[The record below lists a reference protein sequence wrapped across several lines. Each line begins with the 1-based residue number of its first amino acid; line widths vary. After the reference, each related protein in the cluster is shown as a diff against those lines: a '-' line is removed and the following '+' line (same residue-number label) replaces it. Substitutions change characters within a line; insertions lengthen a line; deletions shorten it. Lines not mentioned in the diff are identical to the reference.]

1 MPARLSPDDPLRE
14 DAYSPFAMPTNK
26 RERQRENRAKK
37 REEQQK
43 LERQRKLRKR
53 ATQIALLVGLLAIA
67 LLVPAL
73 FGNSGDSTTTTT
85 TTPPPTATTAPPTTI
100 DAAALPADYD
110 GYRAQSTA
118 CGAEAPDPV
127 TEMTFTEPAD
137 QGIATDG
144 TVTATIT
151 TSCGDIVAELDPSIA
166 PETVNSFVFLAR
178 EGYFDGSVFHR
189 IVPGFAIQGGD
200 PSAIGNGGP
209 GYLIADEFPEAGF
222 TYGRGVLAMANAGA
236 NSTGSQFFV
245 VDSDDAGLDNAFSV
259 FGTVVDSEDTLDRI
273 TSVQLTGRDGTAATE
288 QSLPLETVYIEKI
301 EIVIGS

>member
-67 LLVPAL
+67 LLLPAL

-85 TTPPPTATTAPPTTI
+85 SDNSESTTTTAT
-100 DAAALPADYD
+100 DLAALPSDYD
-110 GYRAQSTA
+110 GYRGQPTA

-127 TEMTFTEPAD
+127 TEMTFTAPED
-137 QGIATDG
+137 QGIAAG
-144 TVTATIT
+144 ATVTATIT
-151 TSCGDIVAELDPSIA
+151 TSCGDIIAQLDPSIA

-178 EGYFDGSVFHR
+178 QGYFDGSVFHR

-200 PSAIGNGGP
+200 PTAIGNGGP
-209 GYLIADEFPEAGF
+209 GYLIADEFPEDGF
-222 TYGRGVLAMANAGA
+222 TYGRGVLAMANGGA

-245 VDSDDAGLDNAFSV
+245 VDGEDAGLDNAFSV
-259 FGTVVDSEDTLDRI
+259 FGTVVDSDETLDRI

-288 QSLPLETVYIEKI
+288 QSLPLETVYIEKV

>member
-1 MPARLSPDDPLRE
+1 
-14 DAYSPFAMPTNK
+14 MPTNK

-67 LLVPAL
+67 LLLPAL
-73 FGNSGDSTTTTT
+73 FGSSDDSTTA
-85 TTPPPTATTAPPTTI
+85 TTPPTTTI

-110 GYRAQSTA
+110 GYRAQPTA

-127 TEMTFTEPAD
+127 TEMTFTAPED
-137 QGIATDG
+137 QGIAPDA

-151 TSCGDIVAELDPSIA
+151 TSCGDIIAELDPSIA

-178 EGYFDGSVFHR
+178 QGYFDGSAFHR

-200 PSAIGNGGP
+200 PTAIGNGGP
-209 GYLIADEFPEAGF
+209 GYLIADEFPEDGF
-222 TYGRGVLAMANAGA
+222 IYGRGVLAMANGGV
-236 NSTGSQFFV
+236 NSTGSQFFI
-245 VDSDDAGLDNAFSV
+245 VDGDDAGLNNAFSV
-259 FGTVVDSEDTLDRI
+259 FGTVVESEETLDRI

-288 QSLPLETVYIEKI
+288 QSLPLETVYIEKV

>member
-1 MPARLSPDDPLRE
+1 
-14 DAYSPFAMPTNK
+14 MPTNK

-37 REEQQK
+37 QEEQQK

-53 ATQIALLVGLLAIA
+53 ATQIALLVGVLAV
-67 LLVPAL
+67 LLVLPTL
-73 FGNSGDSTTTTT
+73 FDNSGDSTTTT
-85 TTPPPTATTAPPTTI
+85 TTAPPTTI

-118 CGAEAPDPV
+118 CGADAPDPV
-127 TEMTFTEPAD
+127 TEMTFTAPED
-137 QGIATDG
+137 QAIAPDA

-151 TSCGDIVAELDPSIA
+151 TSCGDIIAQLDPSIA

-189 IVPGFAIQGGD
+189 IAPGYAIQGGD
-200 PSAIGNGGP
+200 PTAIGNGGP
-209 GYLIADEFPEAGF
+209 GYRIADEFPEDGF
-222 TYGRGVLAMANAGA
+222 TYGRGVLAMANGGA

-245 VDSDDAGLDNAFSV
+245 VDSEDAGLDNAFSV
-259 FGTVVDSEDTLDRI
+259 FGTVVDSDETLDRI
-273 TSVQLTGRDGTAATE
+273 TSVQLTGRDGTEATE
-288 QSLPLETVYIEKI
+288 QSLPLETVYIETV

>member
-1 MPARLSPDDPLRE
+1 
-14 DAYSPFAMPTNK
+14 MPTNK

-73 FGNSGDSTTTTT
+73 FGNSGDSTTATTT
-85 TTPPPTATTAPPTTI
+85 
-100 DAAALPADYD
+100 LPADYD

-118 CGAEAPDPV
+118 CGAEAPNPV
-127 TEMTFTEPAD
+127 TEMTFTAPED
-137 QGIATDG
+137 QAIAPDT

-151 TSCGDIVAELDPSIA
+151 TSCGDIIAQLDPSIA

-178 EGYFDGSVFHR
+178 QGYFNGSVFHR

-200 PSAIGNGGP
+200 PTAIGNGGP
-209 GYLIADEFPEAGF
+209 GYLIADEFPEDGF
-222 TYGRGVLAMANAGA
+222 TYGRGVLAMANGGA
-236 NSTGSQFFV
+236 DSTGSQFFV
-245 VDSDDAGLDNAFSV
+245 VDGEDAGLDNAYSV
-259 FGTVVDSEDTLDRI
+259 FGTAVDSDDTLARI
-273 TSVQLTGRDGTAATE
+273 TSVQLTGRDGTTATE
-288 QSLPLETVYIEKI
+288 QSLPLETVYIEKV